1 MLDMKFSHNQNQY
14 FGCGFLC
21 QIVSPFCFI
30 SCFTTALK
38 VSLRAKKGKLQL
50 HDDSDNRPGPAAG
63 ALWQQ
68 AYIV

>member
-14 FGCGFLC
+14 FGCGFLF
-21 QIVSPFCFI
+21 QII
-30 SCFTTALK
+30 SLFASFLVFTTALK

-63 ALWQQ
+63 ALWQE